1 MNKKLGIL
9 LIAGVAIA
17 SSCGGGDSEGRT
29 RNAVI
34 ERDVECFATEQD
46 KTDTMNAMSERRAA
60 LAAAEGDVDKFNIE
74 WKRLN
79 DRVSQAWNN
88 QVAHPEW
95 NIRGTG
101 ELTVK
106 GRQEIINL
114 GLEYNAALNEYN
126 ALYEVHTGRQSL
138 NEALAY
144 YDTKYSKVN
153 STNVC
158 EPSTTLDISTT
169 VDTPTTMDTP
179 TTLDIP
185 TTVDTPT
192 TMDTPTTVDT
202 SPVNV
207 FVANYD
213 CPAPIITGPT
223 SVVISSVEKTRFE
236 FSSCEGA
243 VLEIRVASP
252 SPLPKFTVID
262 NTMVTIFT
270 EPGVH
275 TVGARF
281 TKNDVAVSRF
291 GIITVQVDAP
301 STEVPCKGKA
311 PLIKVSEDFNKVT
324 FTSTCEGTSTIAYEL
339 NLRISSVSSIGLR
352 AGRAESGQP
361 VDINV
366 PEQFGRGAY
375 EIRAA
380 HHVAVFEG
388 GYRSYG
394 DWATDRFVVNSGGS
408 ESFGDNDQTV
418 TDMPVPALQPS
429 DSSPSDSMSSPSSTT
444 DDSTTTSTVDSS
456 SPVSGS
462 PMVEAV
468 AVPQS
473 VESVKC
479 DEKCI
484 TAVTE
489 KSGIAES
496 EVKSLEVSVF
506 EGLWVPLQVNSDIL
520 LTGQVT
526 NLAVRVTPKS
536 GDAVVLRTTIHK
548 GSVAQT
554 PLQNTAVTSLSQ
566 VVYVDSSNPEGAYTL
581 SEAESTSF
589 LVANWWKLLLILIL
603 LLFLFFQLRK
613 RSAVKVAN
621 ADTR

>member
-1 MNKKLGIL
+1 
-9 LIAGVAIA
+9 
-17 SSCGGGDSEGRT
+17 
-29 RNAVI
+29 
-34 ERDVECFATEQD
+34 
-46 KTDTMNAMSERRAA
+46 
-60 LAAAEGDVDKFNIE
+60 
-74 WKRLN
+74 
-79 DRVSQAWNN
+79 
-88 QVAHPEW
+88 
-95 NIRGTG
+95 
-101 ELTVK
+101 
-106 GRQEIINL
+106 
-114 GLEYNAALNEYN
+114 
-126 ALYEVHTGRQSL
+126 
-138 NEALAY
+138 
-144 YDTKYSKVN
+144 
-153 STNVC
+153 
-158 EPSTTLDISTT
+158 
-169 VDTPTTMDTP
+169 
-179 TTLDIP
+179 
-185 TTVDTPT
+185 
-192 TMDTPTTVDT
+192 MDTPTTVDT

-213 CPAPIITGPT
+213 CPAPIVTGPT
-223 SVVISSVEKTRFE
+223 SVVIGSVEKTRFE

-243 VLEIRVASP
+243 VLEIRVS
-252 SPLPKFTVID
+252 SPLFLPEFTVID
-262 NTMVTIFT
+262 NAMVISFT
-270 EPGVH
+270 EPGLH

-281 TKNDVAVSRF
+281 TKNDVAVSPF
-291 GIITVQVDAP
+291 GTVTVQVDAP

-339 NLRISSVSSIGLR
+339 NLRNSSVSSIGLR
-352 AGRAESGQP
+352 ASQAESGQP

>member
-169 VDTPTTMDTP
+169 VDTPTT
-179 TTLDIP
+179 
-185 TTVDTPT
+185 
-192 TMDTPTTVDT
+192 VDT

-213 CPAPIITGPT
+213 CPAPIVTGPT
-223 SVVISSVEKTRFE
+223 SVVIGSVEKTRFE

-252 SPLPKFTVID
+252 SPLPKFTVIV

-375 EIRAA
+375 EIRAE
-380 HHVAVFEG
+380 HLAVFEG

-394 DWATDRFVVNSGGS
+394 DSATDRFVVNSNGS